1 MPSPDPQTGAFEA
14 ARPRLMRLAYRMLG
28 DVGAAEDIVQ
38 NAWFKWQATPTDTI
52 ADPAAWLAK
61 VTARLAIDE
70 LRSARRKR
78 EIYVGPFLPEP
89 VTPEAEP
96 WSAIGADE
104 RLARADDLSVALFL
118 VLERLS
124 PDERAAFLLRE
135 AFDAD
140 YGEIAN
146 LLGKSEAACRKI
158 IERARAHVAEAR
170 PRFAVDEK
178 AHRALFEAI
187 LTAAANGDTE
197 AVKRHLA
204 PDAVLLSD
212 GGGKRAAALNPIY
225 GDDKIARFL
234 LGIARKRGDAPL
246 SFAAAMVN
254 GLPSLILREDGTL
267 DSTISLELADDGRIA
282 RIYIVRN
289 PDKLKRVG

>member
-1 MPSPDPQTGAFEA
+1 MNRADPQTSAFEA

-38 NAWFKWQATPTDTI
+38 NAWLKWQATPMDTI
-52 ADPAAWLAK
+52 AEPAAWLAK

-70 LRSARRKR
+70 LRAARRKR
-78 EIYVGPFLPEP
+78 EIYAGPFLPEP

-96 WSAIGADE
+96 WSAPAAE
-104 RLARADDLSVALFL
+104 ASLAIADDLSVALFL

-140 YGEIAN
+140 YGEIAAM
-146 LLGKSEAACRKI
+146 LGKSEAACRKI
-158 IERARAHVAEAR
+158 IERAREHVADAR
-170 PRFAVDEK
+170 PRYSVDEE
-178 AHRALFEAI
+178 AHRALFETLLSASASGNLEAIKKHLRPDAI
-187 LTAAANGDTE
+187 LI
-197 AVKRHLA
+197 
-204 PDAVLLSD
+204 SD

-234 LGIARKRGDAPL
+234 VGTSRKRGDAPL
-246 SFAAAMVN
+246 SFAPARVN
-254 GLPSLILREDGTL
+254 GLPSLILREDGVL
-267 DSTISLELADDGRIA
+267 DSTISLELGDDGRIA

-289 PDKLKRVG
+289 PDKLERLG